1 MLDGESVMISLEDC
15 VAFSG
20 LSEDEVAALSL
31 RKHP

>member
-31 RKHP
+31 CKHP